1 MTFEYIVEKENKTHK
16 MSKDE
21 VKQLAERISSDF
33 ENYNSRRRQNLN
45 QSEELIDEIFF
56 KKSFKTVDPK
66 DKYNNLKTKVR
77 MCKTYMFYQVLKAF
91 IWKNVYANTS
101 SMFDVAGE
109 NQESDNDSNKQK
121 AVLVDKFEKMGY
133 SKTYYRLCTFSR

>member
-45 QSEELIDEIFF
+45 QS
-56 KKSFKTVDPK
+56 
-66 DKYNNLKTKVR
+66 
-77 MCKTYMFYQVLKAF
+77 
-91 IWKNVYANTS
+91 
-101 SMFDVAGE
+101 
-109 NQESDNDSNKQK
+109 
-121 AVLVDKFEKMGY
+121 
-133 SKTYYRLCTFSR
+133 

>member
-56 KKSFKTVDPK
+56 KKSFKTADPK
-66 DKYNNLKTKVR
+66 DKYNNWKTKVR

-101 SMFDVAGE
+101 SMFDVSG
-109 NQESDNDSNKQK
+109 
-121 AVLVDKFEKMGY
+121 
-133 SKTYYRLCTFSR
+133 